1 MKREK
6 VEDYIH
12 VTNVIPSEVCDSIVE
27 DIENK
32 DWYPHTW
39 YNASSDQFTSEETKE
54 LDVLSFDVKNHS
66 ILVPYV
72 IEAARQYNMEYA
84 YLDTERTNQIMG
96 KFCSIRFNRYTNDQ
110 IMRKHYDHIHSI
122 FDGTEKG
129 IPVLSFVGNLNEDYE
144 GGELVFFNGEVK
156 LDLKKGDIC
165 MFPSCFMYP
174 HQVYQVT
181 KGKRYSFV
189 TWGY

>member
-1 MKREK
+1 MKKERI
-6 VEDYIH
+6 EDYIH
-12 VTNVIPSEVCDSIVE
+12 VTNVIPSNICDEIIN

-39 YNASSDQFTSEETKE
+39 YNSSSNVYVSEETKE
-54 LDVLSFDVKNHS
+54 LDVLSFDTKNHN

-84 YLDTERTNQIMG
+84 YLDTERTNQIMS
-96 KFCSIRFNRYTNDQ
+96 KFCAIRFNRYSNDQ

-122 FDGTEKG
+122 FDGEEKG
-129 IPVLSFVGNLNEDYE
+129 IPILSFVGNLNEDYE